1 MSKPVHLPL
10 PTELWVQS
18 AGITCHLRREP
29 GSCRMAVE
37 VCRDVCQSSGKHLAH
52 SRRSVWAILTIL
64 PNGRLVG
71 AGILN
76 PSVLH
81 LGRELDLP
89 PVSTWLRKQKETQ
102 VPACPRCP
110 RTQSD
115 AQGGCSAP
123 PSAPGRWLEFA
134 EKRLSHALPM
144 EPSPS
149 ASQVSE
155 QPCGVVTCAPS

>member
-1 MSKPVHLPL
+1 MSKPVHPPL
-10 PTELWVQS
+10 PTELGVQS
-18 AGITCHLRREP
+18 AEITCHLRREP

-52 SRRSVWAILTIL
+52 SRRSIWAILTIL

-71 AGILN
+71 ADILN

-81 LGRELDLP
+81 LLREHDLP

-102 VPACPRCP
+102 VPACPHCP

-115 AQGGCSAP
+115 AQQGC
-123 PSAPGRWLEFA
+123 SAPGRWLECA
-134 EKRLSHALPM
+134 DKRLSHALPM